1 LSSIIKG
8 SGVTPSEKYL
18 AHLAEKT
25 FLNLWSYPNVF
36 IDKKQNG
43 RGVGKELCDLLI
55 VCGRNVFVFS
65 DKHVGWPYGDVHVAW
80 QRWFKRA
87 IKKSVDQ
94 IRGAERWI
102 QQFPDRIFSDP
113 ECTCRLPIQLPRPE
127 EIELHGIVVANGAMR
142 ACQEYF
148 GRSPGTLLIRSALRD
163 EDHINP
169 RAAKYLPFT
178 IGDVDTGGAYIH
190 VVNEVTLDIAMKELD
205 TVTDLAQY
213 LSKKALFIRSG
224 RLLQAEG
231 EEDLIAYFMTHMDGD
246 EHGFPHPNG
255 RPWSVGDH
263 VTIAGKFK
271 NLINNR
277 QYDAKREADKV
288 SYVWDRLIEVFTT
301 PMMDGTTI
309 VPEGRQFALS
319 TYEVAVRHMALE
331 NRFRRRILGNAI
343 LEAME
348 EGRQTDRFVRIMVAP
363 EMSQQCET
371 GYFFMTLKC
380 PQDFGTSEEGYQRY
394 RVGRRNMLEAYAYAV
409 MKRYHYLE
417 RIIGIGV
424 EPPPSPEDPKG
435 SSEDLVMLEKV
446 TWTAELE
453 KKLEERCKL
462 YSILQKPPR
471 ESRPS
476 GEEWPND

>member
-1 LSSIIKG
+1 M
-8 SGVTPSEKYL
+8 V
-18 AHLAEKT
+18 
-25 FLNLWSYPNVF
+25 
-36 IDKKQNG
+36 
-43 RGVGKELCDLLI
+43 
-55 VCGRNVFVFS
+55 VCGRNIFVFS
-65 DKHVGWPYGDVHVAW
+65 DKHVGWPDGDLHVAW
-80 QRWFKRA
+80 HRWFKRA

-113 ECTCRLPIQLPRPE
+113 ECTCRLPLQLPQPE
-127 EIELHGIVVANGAMR
+127 DMELHGIVVANGAVTP
-142 ACQEYF
+142 CQEYF
-148 GRSPGTLLIRSALRD
+148 GGGLGTLLIRPALRD

-169 RAAKYLPFT
+169 GAAEYLPFT
-178 IGDVDTGGAYIH
+178 VGDVDTRGSYVH
-190 VVNEVTLDIAMKELD
+190 VVNEVTLDIAMKKLD

-213 LSKKALFIRSG
+213 LSKKALFVRSG

-255 RPWSVGDH
+255 RSWSAGDH
-263 VTIAGKFK
+263 VTIAGTFG

-277 QYDAKREADKV
+277 QYDAKQQADKV
-288 SYVWDRLIEVFTT
+288 SYVWDRLVEAFTT

-309 VPEGRQFALS
+309 VPEGRQFELS

-331 NRFRRRILGNAI
+331 SRFRRRVLGTAI

-348 EGRQTDRFVRIMVAP
+348 QGRQTDRFVRILVAP
-363 EMSQQCET
+363 EMSPQRDA
-371 GYFFMTLKC
+371 GYFFMTLRC
-380 PQDFGTSEEGYQRY
+380 PYHLHFRNSEEGYQRY
-394 RVGRRNMLEAYAYAV
+394 RLGRRNMLEAYAYAI
-409 MKRYHYLE
+409 MKQYPYLE

-424 EPPPSPEDPKG
+424 EPPPSREGPTG

-446 TWTAELE
+446 TWTPELE

-462 YSILQKPPR
+462 YNILQKPPR
-471 ESRPS
+471 EQRPS
-476 GEEWPND
+476 GNEWPVV